1 MKKTALALIIAA
13 SAGLFTGCATNFATW
28 DSWKADKEG
37 EKYAA
42 EVLTSEVKDGYIY
55 GTAKIY
61 KTGAVVKYVQ
71 KPFLKTERPFDK
83 GYTIFV
89 HLEGNK

>member
-1 MKKTALALIIAA
+1 MKKVFLASLIAA
-13 SAGLFTGCATNFATW
+13 FAFTGCATNFGTW
-28 DSWKADKEG
+28 DAWKADKQG

-42 EVLTSEVKDGYIY
+42 EVLTSEVKDGSIY

-71 KPFLKTERPFDK
+71 KPYFKTDKPFDK

-89 HLEGNK
+89 NIDGNK